1 MQMVLSGWSVLLCEA
16 VAPGVCTEEWVSAPE
31 ELVDNDIEAPED

>member
-16 VAPGVCTEEWVSAPE
+16 VAPGVCTEEWLSAEEVVDTDKAPE
-31 ELVDNDIEAPED
+31 E